1 MALDGIFLSS
11 IVSELKDSLLET
23 KIDKINQPEKDE
35 ILLTFRGIKNKKL
48 LISASPTYP
57 RIHFTSILKDNPKV
71 APMFCMV
78 LRKHLIGGRIKAI
91 TQHNNDRIITIDI
104 ANTDEMGFDSVYM
117 LIIEIMG
124 RHSNISLVRKRD
136 FKVMDCVKHISSA
149 INSFRVLLPGV
160 TYIFPPIS
168 NKLNPFTYKREEVK
182 HPLEGNFDEG
192 FYFQT
197 FTGISKVLS
206 KELFY
211 RVREKGELNKDLL
224 LDVLDDYIMGIKS
237 GLYSFTMYH
246 DFKPREFYCTELYT
260 YEKYQSK
267 KYENAS
273 ELLETFYSEKDKL
286 ERIKNRTQ
294 NLEKI
299 INTNLERC
307 YKKVKILDSA
317 IVEANKKDV
326 FKIYGELLTA
336 NIYSIKEGQRCATLW
351 DYYSEDNSMITIPL
365 DPNKSP
371 SENIQSY
378 YKKYNKLKKSE
389 EAAFEQLKITEEE
402 IDYLTSVMN
411 SISNITAYEEIH
423 EIREELMEAGYIRYR
438 KSKDKPKATKPHH
451 FISSQGHDIY
461 VGRNNL
467 QNDYLTLRFAG
478 KTDTWFHTKNIP
490 GSHVI
495 VKGNNLPEETIME
508 AASLAAYFSKGK
520 ASSKVPVDYTEVRN
534 VKKPNGAKPGM
545 VIYNTNKTIYV
556 DPEITVKKR
565 EE

>member
-11 IVSELKDSLLET
+11 IISELKDTLLET

-35 ILLTFRGIKNKKL
+35 ILITFRGIKNRKL

-57 RIHFTSILKDNPKV
+57 RIHFTSIMKDNPKV

-104 ANTDEMGFDSVYM
+104 ANTDEMGFDSIYM

-124 RHSNISLVRKRD
+124 RHSNISLIRKRD
-136 FKVMDCVKHISSA
+136 FKVMDCIKHISSA

-160 TYIFPPIS
+160 QYVFPPES
-168 NKLNPFTYKREEVK
+168 NKLNPFSYKREELINVLDK
-182 HPLEGNFDEG
+182 DLDEG
-192 FYFQT
+192 FYFQS
-197 FTGISKVLS
+197 FTGVSKVLS
-206 KELFY
+206 KELM
-211 RVREKGELNKDLL
+211 VRTRINGEVTKDSL
-224 LDVLDDYIMGIKS
+224 LDTLDSYLKPLKEGS
-237 GLYSFTMYH
+237 YTFTMYY
-246 DFKPREFYCTELYT
+246 DRGPREFYCTELAIY
-260 YEKYQSK
+260 KDFDSK
-267 KYENAS
+267 VYKSGS
-273 ELLETFYSEKDKL
+273 ELLENYYNEKDKS

-294 NLEKI
+294 DLEKI

-307 YKKVKILDSA
+307 NKKIKILKNA
-317 IVEANKKDV
+317 ITEGSKKEV
-326 FKIYGELLTA
+326 YKIYGELLTA
-336 NIYSIKEGQRCATLW
+336 NIYALKGGQESATLW

-365 DPNKSP
+365 EPNKSP

-389 EAAFEQLKITEEE
+389 EVAIEQLKIAEEE
-402 IDYLTSVMN
+402 IDYLTSVIN
-411 SISNITAYEEIH
+411 NISNITSYEEVH

-438 KSKDKPKATKPHH
+438 KNKDKPKTTKPHH
-451 FISSQGHDIY
+451 FISSQGYDIY

-478 KTDTWFHTKNIP
+478 KNDTWFHTKNIP

-495 VKGNNLPEETIME
+495 VKGNNLPEETLIE
-508 AASLAAYFSKGK
+508 AASLAAYYSKGK
-520 ASSKVPVDYTEVRN
+520 SSSKVPVDYTEVRN

-545 VIYNTNKTIYV
+545 VTYSTNKTIYA
-556 DPEITVKKR
+556 DPEITIKRR

>member
-11 IVSELKDSLLET
+11 IISELKDSLLET

-57 RIHFTSILKDNPKV
+57 RIHFTSISKDNPKV

-117 LIIEIMG
+117 LIIEVMG

-136 FKVMDCVKHISSA
+136 FKVMDCIKHITSA
-149 INSFRVLLPGV
+149 INSFRILLPGV
-160 TYIFPPIS
+160 EYVFPPNS
-168 NKLNPFTYKREEVK
+168 NKLNPFSYKREELK
-182 HPLEGNFDEG
+182 RIPGKDLDEG
-192 FYFQT
+192 YYFQS
-197 FTGISKVLS
+197 FTGVSKVLS
-206 KELFY
+206 KELFH
-211 RVREKGELNKDLL
+211 RARLKGEINIDLL
-224 LDVLDDYIMGIKS
+224 LDTLDGYLEPLRS
-237 GLYSFTMYH
+237 GLYNFTMYY
-246 DFKPREFYCTELYT
+246 DSKPREFYCTELYN
-260 YEKYQSK
+260 YDKYQSK
-267 KYENAS
+267 VYES
-273 ELLETFYSEKDKL
+273 GSDLLETYYSEKDKA

-294 NLEKI
+294 DLEKI
-299 INTNLERC
+299 INTKLDRC
-307 YKKVKILDSA
+307 YKKVKILNDTITEGS
-317 IVEANKKDV
+317 KKDLYRV
-326 FKIYGELLTA
+326 YGELLTA
-336 NIYSIKEGQRCATLW
+336 NIYSLKEGQKSATLW

-365 DPNKSP
+365 DSNKSP

-389 EAAFEQLKITEEE
+389 EAAVEQLKITEEE
-402 IDYLTSVMN
+402 IDYLTSVIN
-411 SISNITAYEEIH
+411 NISNITSYEEVH

-438 KSKDKPKATKPHH
+438 KNKDKPKTTKPHH
-451 FISSQGHDIY
+451 FVSSQGYDIY

-495 VKGNNLPEETIME
+495 VKGNNLPEETLLE

-545 VIYNTNKTIYV
+545 VIYNTNKTIYA
-556 DPEITVKKR
+556 DPEITIKKR
-565 EE
+565 ED